1 MLVKTI
7 SEVKFTN
14 TKGSKKEL
22 VESLDKIYN
31 DIKDNKNLT
40 KFKADDELDRKYVE
54 LYKMQNKCTSELYHY
69 NTKNYH
75 YNILKISSETKTIF
89 FVIRDNELD
98 SYFKNYFKAETIEN
112 IQKLSPDK
120 IIDKLNKFDFLIYE
134 DMITLLHKDN
144 DFTENK

>member
-1 MLVKTI
+1 MV
-7 SEVKFTN
+7 
-14 TKGSKKEL
+14 
-22 VESLDKIYN
+22 
-31 DIKDNKNLT
+31 
-40 KFKADDELDRKYVE
+40 FKYINFSFV
-54 LYKMQNKCTSELYHY
+54 NSSCKC
-69 NTKNYH
+69 NYFKCRTRF
-75 YNILKISSETKTIF
+75 KISPYSKISIYYFSTIF